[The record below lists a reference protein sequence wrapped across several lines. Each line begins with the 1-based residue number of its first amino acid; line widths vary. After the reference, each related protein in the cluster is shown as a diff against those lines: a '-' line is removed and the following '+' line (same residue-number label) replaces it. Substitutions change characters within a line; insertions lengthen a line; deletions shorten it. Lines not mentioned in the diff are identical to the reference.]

1 MNYREGE
8 KCVRVVFLERANH
21 CCLAEIISFCWFF
34 QIWQIKA
41 MWFLH
46 PMRKATYNV
55 IERYSRWQKAKKAR
69 LWDGLVPDFLY
80 QKPVSDASQHLGDCL
95 LVTEINLLGSK
106 QDILLLTAFYKNLGP
121 SSTILGD
128 IKWHRNFAPLPPPD
142 PCQNSKVTCSF
153 EALKAGQNWWRM
165 KKFRHWLNILLFEV
179 HILGSLFQSW
189 PRFRCQFEKKV
200 SGHAFYN
207 LHNISYIQVSSIFE
221 IPKQMYPKFKWWYI
235 KEFMFFM
242 LAIKDMIVELRKFLK
257 VF

>member
-1 MNYREGE
+1 MSKFSGFPPLLAFKKSMNYREGE
-8 KCVRVVFLERANH
+8 KCVRVVFLERQPLLLSGNNILLLVFPDMTDKGH
-21 CCLAEIISFCWFF
+21 VVPSSNAESHIQRDRTI
-34 QIWQIKA
+34 QQVTKG
-41 MWFLH
+41 
-46 PMRKATYNV
+46 
-55 IERYSRWQKAKKAR
+55 AKKAR

-142 PCQNSKVTCSF
+142 PWQNSKVTCSF

-189 PRFRCQFEKKV
+189 PRFRCQFEKRFQ
-200 SGHAFYN
+200 AMLFT
-207 LHNISYIQVSSIFE
+207 IYITYHTGFQHI
-221 IPKQMYPKFKWWYI
+221 WNT
-235 KEFMFFM
+235 
-242 LAIKDMIVELRKFLK
+242 
-257 VF
+257 

>member
-1 MNYREGE
+1 MSKFSGFPPSFGSFKKSMNYREGE

-46 PMRKATYNV
+46 PMRKATYNL

-189 PRFRCQFEKKV
+189 PRFRCQFEKRFQ
-200 SGHAFYN
+200 AMLFT
-207 LHNISYIQVSSIFE
+207 IYITYHTGFQHI
-221 IPKQMYPKFKWWYI
+221 WNT
-235 KEFMFFM
+235 
-242 LAIKDMIVELRKFLK
+242 
-257 VF
+257 